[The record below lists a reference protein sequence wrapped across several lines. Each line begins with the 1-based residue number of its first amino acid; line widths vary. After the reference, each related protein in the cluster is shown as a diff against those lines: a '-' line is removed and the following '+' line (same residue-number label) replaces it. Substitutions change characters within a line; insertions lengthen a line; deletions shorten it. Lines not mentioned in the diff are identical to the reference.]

1 MNYIKHQNKEA
12 VKHDISSKVYK
23 TYTKF
28 VSIHWDDHNIDV
40 FENEIKWLK
49 ILQESEY
56 FPKLLFYNKESRIIV
71 TTDCGEKLNVTN
83 IPKNLFEQRDKI
95 LEELKKYNCRHNDIK
110 PTEILIKN
118 GKLNI
123 VDFGWANELNK
134 ENPINWPEGLGDK
147 FKGNTFN
154 DEESFNKSI
163 DFILEKAEKEL
174 IESTKNSISKIK
186 SACDII
192 DKDLNFN

>member
-12 VKHDISSKVYK
+12 IKNDISSKVYK

-71 TTDCGEKLNVTN
+71 TTDCGEKIN
-83 IPKNLFEQRDKI
+83 IDNFPKDLFEQRDKI

-110 PTEILIKN
+110 PGEILIKD

-123 VDFGWANELNK
+123 IDFGWACEADK
-134 ENPINWPEGLGDK
+134 PNPTNWPTGLGGPYK
-147 FKGNTFN
+147 CREPN
-154 DEESFNKSI
+154 DERSFNKSLADI
-163 DFILEKAEKEL
+163 MGNLMNDLIKKAN
-174 IESTKNSISKIK
+174 KNTENITS
-186 SACDII
+186 
-192 DKDLNFN
+192 LNI